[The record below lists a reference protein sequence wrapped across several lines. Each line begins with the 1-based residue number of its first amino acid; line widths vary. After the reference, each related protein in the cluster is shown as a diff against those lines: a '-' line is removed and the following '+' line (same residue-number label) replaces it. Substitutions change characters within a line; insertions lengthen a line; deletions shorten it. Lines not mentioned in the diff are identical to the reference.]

1 MSDFCVPLVLD
12 RYADHRDG
20 WDASIVPNT
29 DGINT
34 YRSDRVSLLN
44 WDVRVVIE
52 CSVIQY
58 SVADIIPFAMT
69 DHLWR

>member
-1 MSDFCVPLVLD
+1 M
-12 RYADHRDG
+12 Y
-20 WDASIVPNT
+20 ASIVPNT

-58 SVADIIPFAMT
+58 SVADIIPLTMT